1 MTDKTLHT
9 IASRYTIL
17 NLIGQGGMADVYL
30 AHDEILNREVAI
42 KVLRP
47 KLSED
52 PMTLVRFTREASA
65 ASRLSHPNVV
75 DIYDVGESD
84 GLHYIVMEYIRGQ
97 TLKQLIVRRGAL
109 DYREALSMM
118 KQLISAVVSAH
129 HHQIIHRDIKPQNI
143 LVKSDGTLKITDFGI
158 AIANGSVSLTH
169 NNAVMGSAHYL
180 SPESAQGMM
189 PDEKVDIYSM
199 GIVFYELLTGQVPF
213 RGNNPAEIA
222 LKHMTE
228 PLPSLRRFN
237 PQIPQSIENIV
248 IRASAKDPAERY
260 QSAAAMQE
268 DLEHCLDFGRK
279 NEKPLVLKTQRL
291 NALPSAKKDDGITTS
306 KKTVAAKTSASTQ
319 RNRTSRQ
326 SAAISSS
333 KRNNLRDNLT
343 DYKGSRINQSSS
355 QRIIPKP
362 QPKKKSG
369 LARAMIFGCA
379 GAVLACVICITLVGT
394 GVIKISGIMGYETF
408 PDLADTSIEQASKIL
423 ADAGFDTD
431 KVLIEMEVSDSI
443 DPGRVIESDIKAG
456 QVIST
461 KDPITLIVSKGPS
474 YLISDY
480 TGQYMQDV
488 VNKFHEDG
496 VELDIEVEY
505 QGAAN
510 TLPGIILSQKELNP
524 GDRIDPTGNQKI
536 IFTVSQYPTIV
547 IPSELIGMGS
557 QEAKDFLNDR
567 GIAAVI
573 RPSSGSGQVTY
584 TDPPVGTEY
593 TQEGTDSVV
602 ILYD

>member
-1 MTDKTLHT
+1 MTTAPSFWWILMPDKTRTLHT
-9 IASRYTIL
+9 IANRYTIL

-84 GLHYIVMEYIRGQ
+84 DLHYIVMEYIRGQ
-97 TLKQLIVRRGAL
+97 TLKQMIVRRGAL

-129 HHQIIHRDIKPQNI
+129 QNQIIHRDIKPQNI

-158 AIANGSVSLTH
+158 AVANGSVSLTH

-180 SPESAQGMM
+180 SPESAQGKM

-199 GIVFYELLTGQVPF
+199 GIVFYELLTGEVPF

-260 QSAAAMQE
+260 QSARAMQE
-268 DLEHCLDFGRK
+268 DLEHCLDFGRR
-279 NEKPLVLKTQRL
+279 NEKPLVLKTQKL
-291 NALPSAKKDDGITTS
+291 SALPSSDPKENSRSGSSLKKLQNRQ
-306 KKTVAAKTSASTQ
+306 KTSSSQKSQNPKNRYSDSGTQ
-319 RNRTSRQ
+319 TRRTSLSSDENRTSRRGFSRTRAAAVIGI
-326 SAAISSS
+326 SA
-333 KRNNLRDNLT
+333 
-343 DYKGSRINQSSS
+343 
-355 QRIIPKP
+355 
-362 QPKKKSG
+362 
-369 LARAMIFGCA
+369 FCA
-379 GAVLACVICITLVGT
+379 LLICAVLMGT
-394 GVIKISGIMGYETF
+394 GIVRISGFMGYETF
-408 PDLADTSIEQASKIL
+408 PDLSDVSLEQAEQMLSQ
-423 ADAGFDTD
+423 AGFDSSN
-431 KVLIEMEVSDSI
+431 VILNEEVSDSI
-443 DPGRVIESDIKAG
+443 DEGRVISASIRPGEIVKS
-456 QVIST
+456 ST
-461 KDPITLIVSKGPS
+461 PVTLSISKGPS

-480 TGQYMQDV
+480 TGQFLNDV
-488 VNKFHEDG
+488 SEKFAADG
-496 VELDIEVEY
+496 VSLNIVTEY
-505 QGAAN
+505 VGAAN
-510 TLPGIILSQKELNP
+510 TVPGVILSQRELSP
-524 GDRIDPTGNQKI
+524 GDRIDPSANQTI
-536 IFTVSQYPTIV
+536 IFTVSEYPSIE
-547 IPSELIGMGS
+547 IPAELIGMDA
-557 QEAKDFLNDR
+557 QAAKDYLNDK

-573 RPSSGSGQVTY
+573 KTMTGSGTVTSV
-584 TDPPVGTEY
+584 DPPVGSTY

-602 ILYD
+602 VLYD